1 MAVAAGGRI
10 GRVSLGRGIGQRGR
24 VFTRIRLTTIFIA
37 KIFIPATLPAGVFP
51 AKLVVEI
58 VAVIV
63 IVIVG
68 GKVAAGKNVV
78 GKLVGG
84 RLVVARLE
92 RGGRGD
98 FRRRVAEILQK
109 GLLEVL
115 LAQGGGIVGYGFF
128 LVESDLAGVGADETS
143 IEDSAGKLVKVF
155 VFKSAQHADTDF
167 RAVGDVIELEAAQ
180 LALLAKFFPKG
191 AHVRLLLSF
200 RPHPDVTI
208 IGEGGGRRQ
217 TLPSNRCYRRVGRYL
232 GS

>member
-1 MAVAAGGRI
+1 
-10 GRVSLGRGIGQRGR
+10 VSLGRGIGQRGR
-24 VFTRIRLTTIFIA
+24 VFTRIRLTAIFIA
-37 KIFIPATLPAGVFP
+37 KIFIATIFVAKIFVATSFIPATLPAGVFP

-128 LVESDLAGVGADETS
+128 LVESDLASVGADETS

-200 RPHPDVTI
+200 RPHPDVII
-208 IGEGGGRRQ
+208 IGEGGGQ
-217 TLPSNRCYRRVGRYL
+217 TPDVAE
-232 GS
+232 